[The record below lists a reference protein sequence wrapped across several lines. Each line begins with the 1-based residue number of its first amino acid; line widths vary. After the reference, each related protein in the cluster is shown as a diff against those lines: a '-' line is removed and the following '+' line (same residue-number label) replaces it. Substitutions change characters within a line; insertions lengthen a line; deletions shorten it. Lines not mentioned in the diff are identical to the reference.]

1 MFFAALV
8 ISIPFGAYK
17 WIRCAVCKVSCYL
30 KKTLLQGSMNCIVQS
45 GNGGS
50 PLNHQLSL
58 MAAY

>member
-8 ISIPFGAYK
+8 ISTPAGAYK
-17 WIRCAVCKVSCYL
+17 GIRCPVCQVSCYL
-30 KKTLLQGSMNCIVQS
+30 KKTLMQGSVNCIAQS

-50 PLNHQLSL
+50 PLNHQPSR